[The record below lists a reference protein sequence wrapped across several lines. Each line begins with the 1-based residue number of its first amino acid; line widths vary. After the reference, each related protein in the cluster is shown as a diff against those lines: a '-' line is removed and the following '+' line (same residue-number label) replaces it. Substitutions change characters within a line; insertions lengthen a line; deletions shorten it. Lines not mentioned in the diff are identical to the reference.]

1 MTWRWAA
8 ASVAGTSHSVT
19 DQPCQDACCVRLLS
33 GNDGDHVLGIF
44 VADGAGSARHGGEG
58 AVAAVQA
65 AAVFWAERLSF
76 PDSSVDASSM
86 GLCVVA
92 IRARLASL
100 AVDLGVPVREC
111 ACTFVSVLASSR
123 DVVTFQVGDGGI
135 VLDLGHG
142 YLVATKPM
150 SGEYANTTLFIT
162 ESEDRISAGETIW
175 HGAPAKRI
183 SVFTDGLQRL
193 ALDHTLTEAN
203 PRFFDR
209 RFATLEAASP
219 DQEDQ
224 IEPALAAFLAC
235 DAINRHTDDDK
246 TLVLASLMSE

>member
-8 ASVAGTSHSVT
+8 ASVAGTSHSAT
-19 DQPCQDACCVRLLS
+19 GQSCQDACCVRLLPS
-33 GNDGDHVLGIF
+33 HDGDSVLGVF

-58 AVAAVQA
+58 AEVAVHA
-65 AAVFWAERLSF
+65 AAMFWAERLSA
-76 PDSSVDASSM
+76 PDSLIDASSM
-86 GLCVVA
+86 GLCLQA

-100 AVDLGVPVREC
+100 AGELGVSVREC
-111 ACTFVSVLASSR
+111 ACTFMSVLASSR

-142 YLVATKPM
+142 YFVATKPM
-150 SGEYANTTLFIT
+150 IGEYANTTYFVT
-162 ESEDRISAGETIW
+162 ESEDRISEGEVIW
-175 HGAPAKRI
+175 HGAPARRV

-193 ALDHTLTEAN
+193 ALDHSLGRAN

-219 DQEDQ
+219 DQQDQ

-235 DAINRHTDDDK
+235 EAINRHTDDDK
-246 TLVLASLMSE
+246 TLVLASFMSE